1 MDKKEIQK
9 LYQKKIKLLD
19 RYNQYYYDKNKPLV
33 DDKYYD
39 ELKISILS
47 LEKKNDFLKS
57 KKSPSEIIGYK
68 PSKNFKKSTVSF
80 YQFTWGFVSS
90 CK

>member
-9 LYQKKIKLLD
+9 LYQEKIKLLN

-33 DDKYYD
+33 DDKNYD
-39 ELKISILS
+39 ELKTSILL

-57 KKSPSEIIGYK
+57 KKSPSLIIGYK
-68 PSKNFKKSTVSF
+68 PSKNFKKSTHRIPMLSL
-80 YQFTWGFVSS
+80 G
-90 CK
+90 